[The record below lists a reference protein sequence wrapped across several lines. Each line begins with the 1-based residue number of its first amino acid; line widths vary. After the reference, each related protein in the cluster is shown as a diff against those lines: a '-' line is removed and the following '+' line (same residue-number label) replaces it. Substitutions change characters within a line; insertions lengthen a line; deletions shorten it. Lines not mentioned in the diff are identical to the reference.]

1 MKKKKNI
8 CIYIFVLFVDLG
20 RAHATTFAFV
30 FINLY
35 ISQRN
40 MNHMIPFNTPEILK
54 D

>member
-1 MKKKKNI
+1 MY
-8 CIYIFVLFVDLG
+8 IYIFVLFVDLG

-35 ISQRN
+35 LSQEN
-40 MNHMIPFNTPEILK
+40 IYHMIPFNTLEIRK

>member
-1 MKKKKNI
+1 MNHMI
-8 CIYIFVLFVDLG
+8 IYIYIYILFVDLG
-20 RAHATTFAFV
+20 IAHTTTFAFV